1 MDLQQEITLAE
12 EWLNRRS
19 PEEIRENQEY
29 FDAFQFLRQA
39 HFDGILP
46 ADVPQNVTDALDEPI
61 PHLLS
66 RLTEDRNMNGQTL
79 CLRSGFLQARINAL
93 LDDEMPTKE
102 EVLTLSL
109 ALSLDLRGLRKLL
122 GLCGYRLEERTADLL
137 AEYCVRKEKWDTGLY
152 RSLLEMLTLE
162 VQP

>member
-1 MDLQQEITLAE
+1 MDLQQELTLAK

-19 PEEIRENQEY
+19 PEEIRENREY
-29 FDAFQFLRQA
+29 FDAFLFLRQA
-39 HFDGILP
+39 HFGGTLP
-46 ADVPQNVTDALDEPI
+46 ADVPKKVTEALDEPI

-79 CLRSGFLQARINAL
+79 CLRSGLLQARINAL
-93 LDDEMPTKE
+93 LDDAQPTKE
-102 EVLTLSL
+102 EARVLGL

-122 GLCGYRLEERTADLL
+122 GLCGHRLEETTADLL
-137 AEYCVRKEKWDTGLY
+137 AEYCVRQGKWDTGLY
-152 RSLLEMLTLE
+152 RSLLEMLASE